1 MANIFA
7 LAASAENWFKMNL
20 KENGYECKTTFY
32 SDLTIAELMS
42 GKKGIK
48 DTIKNVMENWINNIE
63 YITEFCMAVNWKS
76 WEMYDR
82 LEQTQDEAKK
92 KYFTDLGKFYSDQY
106 YKVYDKIYSHYK
118 SDEKALNYFY
128 RTTD

>member
-7 LAASAENWFKMNL
+7 VAASAENWFKMNL

-32 SDLTIAELMS
+32 SDLTIAELSS

-48 DTIKNVMENWINNIE
+48 DTIKNVMENWISNIE
-63 YITEFCMAVNWKS
+63 YITEFCIAINWKS

-82 LEQTQDEAKK
+82 LKQTQDEAKK
-92 KYFTDLGKFYSDQY
+92 KYFTDLGEFYSKEY
-106 YKVYDKIYSHYK
+106 YKVQSKIYSHYK
-118 SDEKALNYFY
+118 NDEKALNYFY